1 MFARFFSIIFGSLVG
16 TVIILSVIYEYGLEV
31 EDAIRYT
38 LIVLGGVSAL
48 SIIITVCFTCF
59 VKSFGYD
66 DEPKKENSFSYL
78 GNGINPVYVLSFDD
92 KKQQQQSPPLS
103 IDIPS
108 VVVNPNYLS
117 SQK

>member
-1 MFARFFSIIFGSLVG
+1 MFVRLFSILFGSLLG
-16 TVIILSVIYEYGLEV
+16 TVIILSVIYEYGLTV

-48 SIIITVCFTCF
+48 SLIITVCFTCF

-66 DEPKKENSFSYL
+66 DEQPKKQNTFSYHE
-78 GNGINPVYVLSFDD
+78 NCINPVYVLSYED
-92 KKQQQQSPPLS
+92 KKQDPSLT

>member
-48 SIIITVCFTCF
+48 SLIITVCFTCF

-66 DEPKKENSFSYL
+66 EEPKKHTNSFFYH
-78 GNGINPVYVLSFDD
+78 GNGINPVYILSFNDND
-92 KKQQQQSPPLS
+92 KMQQVSFYQ
-103 IDIPS
+103 
-108 VVVNPNYLS
+108 
-117 SQK
+117 